1 MRTNTPVGRKTAAA
15 LGATALAL
23 TLGAGIGTGTSYA
36 DQPSDARSAGV
47 AADAA
52 KPKFQMPFKCD
63 TVWQLNTWGHNPA
76 IDIVV
81 NGNPGSDGRPVYPG
95 YPGTVVKASYDTGAG
110 NMIIIKHGGGWYT
123 AYYHL
128 QDEPTRY
135 VDVGEQVGAK
145 TQIGRIGSTGSNGG
159 SWAHLHYE
167 QRYKEKGIPTQE
179 DREAVDFNG
188 RTYTGHNEQWTD
200 VVSKNC

>member
-1 MRTNTPVGRKTAAA
+1 MRTSTPLSRKATVA

-23 TLGAGIGTGTSYA
+23 TLGAGLSAGTSYA
-36 DQPSDARSAGV
+36 GQPSGAESAGV
-47 AADAA
+47 AAAAA
-52 KPKFQMPFKCD
+52 KPKFQMPLKCN
-63 TVWQLNTWGHNPA
+63 TKWQLNTWGHNPA

-81 NGNPGSDGRPVYPG
+81 NGNPGSDGRPVYTG
-95 YPGTVVKASYDTGAG
+95 YKGTVVKAYYDKGAG
-110 NMIIIKHGGGWYT
+110 NMIIINHGGGWYT

-128 QDEPTRY
+128 QDKPTKY
-135 VDVGEQVGAK
+135 VKVGQKVGAK

-167 QRYKEKGIPTQE
+167 QRYKKSGIPGQK
-179 DREAVDFNG
+179 DRKPVHFNG
-188 RTYTGHNEQWTD
+188 KSYTGNNKQWKG